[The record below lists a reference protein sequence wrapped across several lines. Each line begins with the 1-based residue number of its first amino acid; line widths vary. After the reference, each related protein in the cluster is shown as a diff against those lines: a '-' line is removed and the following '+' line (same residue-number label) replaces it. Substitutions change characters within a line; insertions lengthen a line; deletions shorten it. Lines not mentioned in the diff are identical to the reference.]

1 MSFLSGGEGGDR
13 PHIAVAECLSANLI
27 KNKKVYWCTGDTHFL
42 NIYTLTH
49 DPNTPRHSVEVYSE
63 FSDVKTKAMQY

>member
-27 KNKKVYWCTGDTHFL
+27 K
-42 NIYTLTH
+42 IR
-49 DPNTPRHSVEVYSE
+49 RHTVVLVVIS
-63 FSDVKTKAMQY
+63 